1 MESMTKELRR
11 MLGEPGL
18 IIRPGVYDALSAKI
32 AESAGFRLL
41 LMTGYGVSATKI
53 GEPDVGLVSFG
64 EMIERAR
71 EICHAVKVPVIVD
84 ADTGYGN
91 AINVYRTTR
100 EVILAGAAGIQIED
114 QVWPKRCGHMFGK
127 QIISAEEMAGKIR
140 AAVDARNEIDA
151 DFVIGARTDARSVA
165 GFDEVLRRAKI
176 YADAGADY
184 IYVETPQSLEEVK
197 TLVREVPVPIAFN
210 MIEGG
215 KTPYFTFR
223 ELEEAGVKMI
233 SLPLTLLYAAVKA
246 MMEVLDLVK
255 KSQTPKDWEHM
266 CINWRKFNEFI
277 GLPRVKTMEKKYIPE
292 EILKRMYG
300 DVSRMKEQ

>member
-1 MESMTKELRR
+1 MLSATKELRK
-11 MLGEPGL
+11 MLEEPGL

-32 AESAGFRLL
+32 AEMAGFKVL

-91 AINVYRTTR
+91 AINVHRTTR
-100 EVILAGAAGIQIED
+100 EVILAGASGIQIED

-127 QIISAEEMAGKIR
+127 QIISAEEMVGKIK
-140 AAVDARNEIDA
+140 AAVDARNEIDP
-151 DFVIGARTDARSVA
+151 DFVIGARTDARTVV
-165 GFDEVLRRAKI
+165 GFEEVLRRGKM

-197 TLVREVPVPIAFN
+197 KLVEEIPVPIAFN

-215 KTPYFTFR
+215 KTPYFTFK
-223 ELEEAGVKMI
+223 ELEEVGVKMI
-233 SLPLTLLYAAVKA
+233 SLPLTLLYAATKA
-246 MMEVLDLVK
+246 MIEVLELVR
-255 KSQTPKDWEHM
+255 KSQMPKDWEHM
-266 CINWRKFNEFI
+266 CINWRKFNELI
-277 GLPRVKTMEKKYIPE
+277 GLPRFKAMEKKYIPE
-292 EILKRMYG
+292 EVLKKMYG
-300 DVSRMKEQ
+300 SLEKMKEQ

>member
-1 MESMTKELRR
+1 MLSVTKTLRK
-11 MLGEPGL
+11 MLEEPGL

-32 AESAGFRLL
+32 AEMAGFKVL
-41 LMTGYGVSATKI
+41 LMTGYGVSAVKI
-53 GEPDVGLVSFG
+53 GEPDVGLISFG
-64 EMIERAR
+64 EMIQRAQ

-127 QIISAEEMAGKIR
+127 QIISAEEMVGKIR
-140 AAVDARNEIDA
+140 AAVDARNEIDPN
-151 DFVIGARTDARSVA
+151 FVIGARTDARTVA
-165 GFDEVLRRAKI
+165 GFEEVLRRAKM

-197 TLVREVPVPIAFN
+197 KLVKEVPIPIAFN

-215 KTPYFTFR
+215 KTPYFTFE
-223 ELEEAGVKMI
+223 ELEKAGVKMI
-233 SLPLTLLYAAVKA
+233 SLPLTLLYAATKV
-246 MMEVLDLVK
+246 MIEVLELVK
-255 KSQTPKDWEHM
+255 KSQTPKEWEHM
-266 CINWRKFNEFI
+266 CIDWRKFNELI
-277 GLPRVKTMEKKYIPE
+277 GLPRFKEMEKKYIPE
-292 EILKRMYG
+292 EILKKKYG
-300 DVSRMKEQ
+300 SIEKMKEQ

>member
-1 MESMTKELRR
+1 MYQRIKELRK
-11 MLGEPGL
+11 MLSEPGL

-32 AESAGFRLL
+32 AELAGFKLL

-64 EMIERAR
+64 EMMQRAI

-84 ADTGYGN
+84 VDTGYGN

-100 EVILAGAAGIQIED
+100 EVMLTGAAGMQIED

-127 QIISAEEMAGKIR
+127 QIISAEEMVGKIR
-140 AAVDARNEIDA
+140 AAVDAKNEIYP

-165 GFDEVLRRAKI
+165 GFDEVLRRAKL

-184 IYVETPQSLEEVK
+184 IYVETPQSLDEVK
-197 TLVREVPVPIAFN
+197 KLVNEIPVPIAFN

-215 KTPYFTFR
+215 KTPYFTFK
-223 ELEEAGVKMI
+223 ELEEVGVKMI
-233 SLPLTLLYAAVKA
+233 SLPLTLLYAATKA
-246 MMEVLDLVK
+246 MIDVLDKVK
-255 KSQTPKDWEHM
+255 RSESPKDWEDM
-266 CINWRKFNEFI
+266 CINWRKFNEMI
-277 GLPRVKTMEKKYIPE
+277 GLPRVKEMEKKYIPE
-292 EILKRMYG
+292 EILKKMYG
-300 DVSRMKEQ
+300 GIEKMEEQ

>member
-1 MESMTKELRR
+1 
-11 MLGEPGL
+11 
-18 IIRPGVYDALSAKI
+18 
-32 AESAGFRLL
+32 
-41 LMTGYGVSATKI
+41 
-53 GEPDVGLVSFG
+53 VGLVSFG

-71 EICHAVKVPVIVD
+71 EICHAVSVPVIVD

-91 AINVYRTTR
+91 AINVYRTTK

-140 AAVDARNEIDA
+140 AAVDARNEIDP

-184 IYVETPQSLEEVK
+184 IYVETPQSLDEVK
-197 TLVREVPVPIAFN
+197 RLVEEVPVPIAFN

-215 KTPYFTFR
+215 KTPYFTFE
-223 ELEEAGVKMI
+223 ELEKVGVKMI
-233 SLPLTLLYAAVKA
+233 SLPLTLLYAATKA
-246 MMEVLDLVK
+246 MMEVLELVK
-255 KSQTPKDWEHM
+255 KSQTPKEWEHM

-277 GLPRVKTMEKKYIPE
+277 GLPRIKDMEKKYIPE

-300 DVSRMKEQ
+300 DLKKMEEQ